1 MKNKIAFASLLVLMS
16 LTSFSQS
23 ISSSPYSLYGLG
35 SLYDSD
41 FGPIPSIGSSGI
53 ALPSNEFINNLNP
66 ASLGFMYQNHFLF
79 DVGGKFIETT
89 YQNNSKSENRNNAQ
103 FSHIA
108 FAFPVTQ
115 KSAFSVALRPYSS
128 GAFKISNLKIPI
140 ENSQDKYNLDVTGT
154 GGLNNFDF
162 SYAYKINKKLSLGLS
177 AAVLFGST
185 TDDRYYTV
193 MNSITNIN
201 KKTNYNGLRP
211 TLGVQYQIDSTLTI
225 GSTFKSP
232 SRIKASKVQS
242 VTIVGD
248 SGTITTDS
256 DTASDVDDF
265 YLPTEIGVGVSK
277 VFKNNLTMSFDYEKS
292 LWNDTKQSELYGD
305 FVNQDRFAFGVSY
318 KSKKNARKY
327 VDRIGYGTGINY
339 DTGYLEVDNQRVKN
353 VSFSLGLTL
362 PLESNSFSTL
372 NISYSYGQK
381 GKIGDGLIKENYH
394 KISLNLSLDGLW
406 FVKRK
411 ID

>member
-1 MKNKIAFASLLVLMS
+1 MKNKIALAGLLVLMS

-41 FGPIPSIGSSGI
+41 FGSLPSISSSGI
-53 ALPSNEFINNLNP
+53 ALPSSEFINNLNP

-108 FAFPVTQ
+108 FAFPLTQ
-115 KSAFSVALRPYSS
+115 KSAFSVALQPYSS
-128 GAFKISNLKIPI
+128 GAFKISDLKIPI

-162 SYAYKINKKLSLGLS
+162 SYAYRVNKKLSLGLS
-177 AAVLFGST
+177 AAVLFGNT

-201 KKTNYNGLRP
+201 KKTNYVGLRP
-211 TLGVQYQIDSTLTI
+211 TLGFQYQIDSTLTI

-232 SRIKASKVQS
+232 SRIKASKVQT

-265 YLPTEIGVGVSK
+265 YLPTEIGIGVSK

-292 LWNDTKQSELYGD
+292 LWKDTKQSELYGD
-305 FVNQDRFAFGVSY
+305 FVNQDRLAFGVSY

-327 VDRIGYGTGINY
+327 IDRIGYGTGISY

-394 KISLNLSLDGLW
+394 KLSLNLSLDGLW
-406 FVKRK
+406 FIKRK